1 VGDPW
6 TGTVEALRNLAGVI
20 VQSGTPFTDEEK
32 KLIREGGKE
41 AAGRTAENADTSDEI
56 ESEVSELE
64 RLAKICDL
72 NFSEE
77 ISELEATADELRDR
91 GRSDHSHDPESS
103 RITQSESDEDFDMH
117 GFFEG
122 LLDR

>member
-1 VGDPW
+1 MP
-6 TGTVEALRNLAGVI
+6 
-20 VQSGTPFTDEEK
+20 
-32 KLIREGGKE
+32 IRLTKSK
-41 AAGRTAENADTSDEI
+41 AKYPSWSDWPRFAI
-56 ESEVSELE
+56 
-64 RLAKICDL
+64 